1 MSSSNLL
8 IDTHSNMEECISN
21 VAVLFE
27 VTELYR
33 VVEPEDLVGFLQN
46 GSNDWNTWICLQSSS
61 VMNLIQITRYLK
73 NHFLTILQ

>member
-1 MSSSNLL
+1 MSSSNYIILF
-8 IDTHSNMEECISN
+8 IDTHLNMEECISN

-46 GSNDWNTWICLQSSS
+46 GSND
-61 VMNLIQITRYLK
+61 
-73 NHFLTILQ
+73 